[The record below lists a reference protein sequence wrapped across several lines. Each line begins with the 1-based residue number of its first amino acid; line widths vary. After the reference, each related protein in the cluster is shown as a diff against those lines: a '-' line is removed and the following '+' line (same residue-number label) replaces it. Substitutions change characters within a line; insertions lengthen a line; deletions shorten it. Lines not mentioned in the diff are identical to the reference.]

1 MEIDYGQ
8 ILPAPT
14 DAPYDSSRSYIGGET
29 CLDEYQS
36 EWLSLEDGNRGHAL
50 PGYNADG
57 SAKSNEWW
65 RCIVNVKRA
74 KDAADNADTQAAEA
88 EFQAGRART
97 YLDNLGN
104 ELTEDAK
111 AQMLERLLTPH
122 VEGSTLVFP
131 ANSSARVSGS
141 TLILAE

>member
-1 MEIDYGQ
+1 MDIDFGQ
-8 ILPAPT
+8 VLPNPT
-14 DAPYDSSRSYIGGET
+14 DAAYNPGFSYSTMQT
-29 CLDEYQS
+29 CLDGYKS
-36 EWLSLEDGNRGHAL
+36 EWLSLKDNNVGHAL

-57 SAKSNEWW
+57 SAKTSEWW

>member
-1 MEIDYGQ
+1 MDIDFGQ
-8 ILPAPT
+8 ILPNPT
-14 DAPYDSSRSYIGGET
+14 NAGYDPAFNYSSMQT
-29 CLDEYQS
+29 CLDGYQS
-36 EWLSLEDGNRGHAL
+36 EWLSQKDDNRGHAL